1 MYHGIACL
9 PLLRREL
16 LAAFLCG
23 FTRELP
29 REYRWNGPE
38 TLVILM
44 SMELADVPAGRPP
57 RAGSLTRD
65 RSGAFALPVST
76 SFRFTLLIAAVVAS
90 SFFVY
95 QGIYLATPRGSAL
108 ISLMGRCLG
117 PARRNQASGVIA
129 YANALHQASI
139 CYSGGERV
147 EAWWG
152 LLGVGV
158 LVVVAGAIFLAQ
170 PWWYRRRRH
179 LTELTGTD
187 ASDLVSRL
195 EEVRQR
201 AGTGPVVWLLQPLD
215 ARLSAFTFGWPRR
228 RFVAISGGA
237 AVAAVRKPAAFD
249 AIVLHEL
256 AHIKN
261 RDIDQTYLALAIW
274 RAFVVAALLPLAVLL
289 IFTPVL
295 SDPQQLIWRVAVT
308 ALIVYS
314 LRNAILRSREFD
326 ADARVQLLDPDTAL
340 ATVLAS
346 MPPPAGRRIWRL
358 GWTHPSG
365 QERAAALLDPGPLYR
380 FGFWDGLAV
389 GLVAALGANAA
400 HEIITLLTT
409 TVGVTYV
416 VTAIIFAAFA
426 GPAVAV
432 AMWRRQLA
440 EADSSVVSGWA
451 AGAGLGLGLA
461 LGPIIALQ
469 AAYSQALAPDHPSL
483 AAVGVL
489 VAWTGLVIV
498 IFTPFPVWI
507 GHWADAWQVR
517 TGARPSRVPARG
529 TMVAAAVA
537 AWVIMAIGLF
547 LLLQT
552 SALLFDG
559 SSAAAEWHL
568 LAGLL
573 RGTALVVVAHG
584 SGWLVCLLVVGL
596 PLAAAVAHRRWRQ
609 TDDAPNAA
617 GLRLRW
623 LATAALCLAGC
634 VTAVV
639 LTFGVSAITHARI
652 AEDVRWSPDFLS
664 RLVFFDEQAIVVVA
678 LACALAAAARAR
690 SAIGVALSV
699 VVAAAVAMAG
709 GLALSNVGAIDH
721 CFGSLSIQYA
731 RPPAGSCLTSPDA
744 LFLRQVVLGAAL
756 ASIVFVPAGYVA
768 GLLLRRRAQG
778 RRAARVRAL
787 GWLAGAMAVM
797 AAVTGTA
804 LWGPGASAQSV
815 KPAGSIGSDGWIR
828 GYDYEVRLIPSWYAV
843 TNTGKPGL
851 MYFTFPVDGADI
863 QLQTLGGVSPVTIAN
878 YRSYLLR
885 LGARPTVLHGT
896 PGLLVARS
904 GLPAGM
910 LEQWFIVRGPVVH
923 IVTLYRSAA
932 WPQDSPYL
940 RGAFTSI
947 LRTWRWTSY
956 A

>member
-1 MYHGIACL
+1 
-9 PLLRREL
+9 
-16 LAAFLCG
+16 
-23 FTRELP
+23 
-29 REYRWNGPE
+29 
-38 TLVILM
+38 M

-57 RAGSLTRD
+57 GTGSRTRD
-65 RSGAFALPVST
+65 RSGVFALPVST
-76 SFRFTLLIAAVVAS
+76 SFRFTLLIAAVAAS

-95 QGIYLATPRGSAL
+95 QGIYLATPRGPAL
-108 ISLMGRCLG
+108 ISLMLRC
-117 PARRNQASGVIA
+117 RNQALAPHLSGVIA
-129 YANALHQASI
+129 TNNALQQAAV
-139 CYSGGERV
+139 CYSGGERA
-147 EAWWG
+147 EGLWS

-158 LVVVAGAIFLAQ
+158 LLVVTGAIFLTQ

-179 LTELTGTD
+179 LTELTGAD
-187 ASDLVSRL
+187 AADLVSRL
-195 EEVRQR
+195 EGVRQR
-201 AGTGPVVWLLQPLD
+201 ARTGPVVWLLQPFD
-215 ARLSAFTFGWPRR
+215 ARLSAFAFGWPRR

-249 AIVLHEL
+249 AVIMHEL

-289 IFTPVL
+289 IFSRVL
-295 SDPQQLIWRVAVT
+295 SEPQQLIWRVAVT

-326 ADARVQLLDPDTAL
+326 ADARARQLDPGTAL
-340 ATVLAS
+340 GTVLAG
-346 MPPPAGRRIWRL
+346 MPVRTGRRIRHL

-365 QERAAALLDPGPLYR
+365 QERAAALLDPAPLYR

-389 GLVAALGANAA
+389 GLVAALGASAA
-400 HEIITLLTT
+400 HEILVLLTT
-409 TVGVTYV
+409 AVGIRYV

-432 AMWRRQLA
+432 AMWRRQLV
-440 EADSSVVSGWA
+440 EADPGVVKGWA
-451 AGAGLGLGLA
+451 AGPGLGLGLA
-461 LGPIIALQ
+461 LGPVIALS
-469 AAYSQALAPDHPSL
+469 AAYTQALAPDHLSL

-489 VAWTGLVIV
+489 AVWTGLVIV
-498 IFTPFPVWI
+498 IFTPFPVWV
-507 GHWADAWQVR
+507 GHWADAWQQR
-517 TGARPSRVPARG
+517 ADARPSRVPARG
-529 TMVAAAVA
+529 AMVAAAVA
-537 AWVIMAIGLF
+537 AWAVMAVGLF
-547 LLLQT
+547 LLLET
-552 SALLFDG
+552 FTLLFDG
-559 SSAAAEWHL
+559 FSAAAEWHQL
-568 LAGLL
+568 PDSL

-584 SGWLVCLLVVGL
+584 SGWVVCLLVVGM
-596 PLAAAVAHRRWRQ
+596 PLAAALAYRRWRRPG
-609 TDDAPNAA
+609 DAHDAA
-617 GLRLRW
+617 GSRRRW
-623 LATAALCLAGC
+623 LATAVLCLAGC
-634 VTAVV
+634 LTAVG
-639 LTFGVSAITHARI
+639 LTFGVSAVTHARI
-652 AEDVRWSPDFLS
+652 AQAVRWSPDFLS

-678 LACALAAAARAR
+678 VACALIAAARAR
-690 SAIGVALSV
+690 SAVGVALSV
-699 VVAAAVAMAG
+699 VVAAAVAVVG

-731 RPPAGSCLTSPDA
+731 RPPAGSCLTSPDT

-756 ASIVFVPAGYVA
+756 VSIVFVPAAYVA

-778 RRAARVRAL
+778 RRTARVRAL
-787 GWLAGAMAVM
+787 GWLAAAAAVI
-797 AAVTGTA
+797 AVVTGTA

-851 MYFTFPVDGADI
+851 MYFTFPIDGAYI
-863 QLQTLGGVSPVTIAN
+863 QLETLGGITPVAIAN

-885 LGARPTVLHGT
+885 LGARPTVLDGAQ
-896 PGLLVARS
+896 GLLAARS

-923 IVTLYRSAA
+923 VVTLYRSPA

-947 LRTWRWTSY
+947 LRTWRWMSY